1 MVILIIRLVI
11 IDEVHNIGN
20 TMNSKSASADIY
32 YKLFMEAK
40 NPKYIFLSGTPIIN
54 QIFEISKIYNI
65 LRGYMN
71 VLEIKFKTFI

>member
-1 MVILIIRLVI
+1 MKFIIL
-11 IDEVHNIGN
+11 GN
-20 TMNSKSASADIY
+20 TMNSKSVSAAKY

-54 QIFEISKIYNI
+54 QIIEISKIYNI

-71 VLEIKFKTFI
+71 VLEIKFKTLYDGRSKY